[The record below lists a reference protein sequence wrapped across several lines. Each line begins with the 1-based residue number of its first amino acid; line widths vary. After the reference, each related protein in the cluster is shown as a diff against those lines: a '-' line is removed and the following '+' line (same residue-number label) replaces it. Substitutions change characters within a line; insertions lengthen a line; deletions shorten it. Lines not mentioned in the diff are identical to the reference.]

1 MTPPD
6 ALAERL
12 PGLLERLRAEP
23 SRAMRSYSA
32 TTELRNGLRCD
43 VGTGEHTLVIDERPS
58 IGGTDEGASPIEAVL
73 GVLAACQAITY
84 RVWAAKMGVALDH
97 VRVTVDGDID
107 LNGFFG
113 LDDAAR
119 AGFTAIRV
127 KVELDGPEPHRHR
140 ELADTADRHCPVF
153 DLVANP
159 VPVTRVLAGGD
170 ATP

>member
-6 ALAERL
+6 VLAERL

-23 SRAMRSYSA
+23 SRAVRSYSA
-32 TTELRNGLRCD
+32 STELRSGLRCD
-43 VGTGEHTLVIDERPS
+43 VAAGEHTLVIDERPS
-58 IGGTDEGASPIEAVL
+58 LGGTDEGASPIEAVL

-84 RVWAAKMGVALDH
+84 RVWAAKMGVALEH

-127 KVELDGPEPHRHR
+127 NVELDGPEPDRYR

-153 DLVANP
+153 DLVASP
-159 VPVTRVLAGGD
+159 VPVIRMLAESG
-170 ATP
+170 AMP

>member
-1 MTPPD
+1 MARSD

-12 PGLLERLRAEP
+12 PGLLERLRVEP
-23 SRAMRSYSA
+23 SRAVRSYSA
-32 TTELRNGLRCD
+32 STELHGGLRCD
-43 VGTGEHTLVIDERPS
+43 VATGEHTIVIDERPS

-84 RVWAAKMGVALDH
+84 RVWAARMGIALER

-127 KVELDGPEPHRHR
+127 NVELDGPEPDRYR

-159 VPVTRVLAGGD
+159 VPVTRARVED
-170 ATP
+170 RPTP